1 MKKSLLSLFIISV
14 VIAGCADESDKLDNE
29 SRLSVECYSRA
40 SEYAEKGLV
49 RDFGMYITESD
60 PSYGSIVNPVHV
72 MWSGDNWSF
81 PSLSLSDKSITLA
94 AFYPYDVNSVI
105 TSVPMQLSGQ
115 VDYLASA
122 SYTASNE
129 SPRIS
134 FTMDHLLTCIKVS
147 IDSSSDVTLT
157 AQDVPMEA
165 SYNMS
170 THTTSL
176 YSSIGSLSGNSE
188 LLLFPEMRS
197 ISLRV
202 SYGGKVYQYVTPR
215 IDFEKGKKY
224 AFNLTV
230 DRTENL
236 QLVGDV
242 LVTPWAPGGNYD
254 GVVKN

>member
-1 MKKSLLSLFIISV
+1 MDKNLLLLFFICAALI
-14 VIAGCADESDKLDNE
+14 GCTDDSDRTDKE
-29 SRLSVECYSRA
+29 SRLSVECYSNK
-40 SEYAEKGLV
+40 SEYAPEAFV
-49 RDFGMYITESD
+49 RDFGMYITGYD
-60 PSYGSIVNPVHV
+60 FSYGSVSNPIHV
-72 MWSGDNWSF
+72 TWNGGNWSF
-81 PSLSLSDKSITLA
+81 PTLTLSDKIITIA
-94 AFYPYDVNSVI
+94 AFYPYDANSVI
-105 TSVPMQLSGQ
+105 TSVPMQLSRQ

-129 SPRIS
+129 NPRVS

-147 IDSSSDVTLT
+147 VDSSSDVTLT
-157 AQDVPMEA
+157 AQNVPMEA

-176 YSSIGSLSGNSE
+176 YSSTGSLTGNSE
-188 LLLFPEMRS
+188 LLLFPERRS
-197 ISLRV
+197 ISLKV
-202 SYGGKVYQYVTPR
+202 TFGGKEYQYVTPR
-215 IDFEKGKKY
+215 LDFERGKKY
-224 AFNLTV
+224 AFSLTV